1 MPRVYK
7 RKPPRQAPTKPATT
21 GHIAI
26 ANLMRALEIGN
37 YTRQQLVDACGLHS
51 STVGRLVRA
60 MMRPDSRCVHI
71 SSWVLVSFVPH
82 RAIVESHRLQ
92 PAFSLGIAP
101 DVEIPARYA
110 HLTTTTNY
118 D

>member
-7 RKPPRQAPTKPATT
+7 RKPPRQAPQQPCTI

-26 ANLMRALEIGN
+26 ANMMRALEIGN
-37 YTRQQLVDACGLHS
+37 YTRNQLSEVSGLHS
-51 STVGRLVRA
+51 STVGKLLRA

-82 RAIVESHRLQ
+82 RAVVESHRLQ

-101 DVEIPARYA
+101 DVEIPAQYA
-110 HLTTTTNY
+110 HLTTTANY